1 MDAFTIL
8 VDSETLTYG
17 APMLTIFAKRTMALS
32 FATDTELSFAKQ
44 KKAKF
49 SFAKTCHI
57 LICKNMSY
65 SHSQK
70 HVIFSFAKTCHILI
84 RKNMSYSHSQKHV
97 IFSFA
102 RTCHILIPSFA
113 KNVTY
118 FRRIKCHTIFLAKN
132 MEFRN
137 AGYALTGYACS

>member
-84 RKNMSYSHSQKHV
+84 RKNMSYSRSQKHV

-102 RTCHILIPSFA
+102 KTCHILI
-113 KNVTY
+113 
-118 FRRIKCHTIFLAKN
+118 RKN
-132 MEFRN
+132 MSYSHSQEHVIFSFRHSQKMSHIFV
-137 AGYALTGYACS
+137 A

>member
-1 MDAFTIL
+1 
-8 VDSETLTYG
+8 
-17 APMLTIFAKRTMALS
+17 MLTIFAKRTMALS

-49 SFAKTCHI
+49 SFAKTC
-57 LICKNMSY
+57 
-65 SHSQK
+65 Q
-70 HVIFSFAKTCHILI
+70 ILI

-97 IFSFA
+97 KFSF
-102 RTCHILIPSFA
+102 TKTFHILSHILIPPFA

-118 FRRIKCHTIFLAKN
+118 FRRIKCHTFFLAKN

-137 AGYALTGYACS
+137 AGYTLTGYACS